1 MLSKERKSSLRLE
14 LSGDYR
20 RFPGIGA
27 ARFSLLLPGLAPS
40 GRCRRLLLDWLRL
53 FLFFFVFSRSFRFLV
68 SLFFFLVGSS
78 VVVLSFVGLLGIVSL
93 LLLLAVA
100 GAAEGDDED
109 ERQSDDDDVDGV
121 QPRVPVRVRQDPLEE
136 AGVVDVQLLDLQ
148 VEGVLGPVVGDL
160 EAVGDDL

>member
-1 MLSKERKSSLRLE
+1 M
-14 LSGDYR
+14 
-20 RFPGIGA
+20 
-27 ARFSLLLPGLAPS
+27 
-40 GRCRRLLLDWLRL
+40 
-53 FLFFFVFSRSFRFLV
+53 
-68 SLFFFLVGSS
+68 
-78 VVVLSFVGLLGIVSL
+78 SFVGLLGIVSL

-100 GAAEGDDED
+100 GAAEGDNED

-121 QPRVPVRVRQDPLEE
+121 QPRVPVRVCQDPLEE